1 MRAHGRAVVGTPTIP
16 PLAYAHYRLQA
27 DDRDKAGNNLREAL
41 RHLRQM
47 QQGTPASGYCVELWH
62 PGLLIPQI
70 NKVFDRGPA
79 RVTTAA
85 AVDIVWKVITTIQN
99 TLNFGDLQLRIRGAP
114 GTADVLSAAG
124 RNYMNGNSPRRR

>member
-27 DDRDKAGNNLREAL
+27 DDRDTAGNNLREAL
-41 RHLRQM
+41 RHLRQL